1 MNLSKNM
8 GQAALAAQHDPA
20 ANTAAVVTIAA
31 PTKNSLTTYITGI
44 VFSASAA
51 PAAAVAATITGTGT
65 TLTKRIPAAAFAP
78 IVMAF
83 GTHPLRITPSTNA
96 VVTLPALGAG
106 VLGSVTVYYFI
117 GEA

>member
-1 MNLSKNM
+1 MDALK
-8 GQAALAAQHDPA
+8 QLAKPALAAQHDPA

-31 PTKNSLTTYITGI
+31 PGAQQCIYITGV

-51 PAAAVAATITGTGT
+51 PTAAVAATIVGTGT
-65 TLTKRIPAAAFAP
+65 TLTKRIAAAAFAP
-78 IVMAF
+78 IALFF
-83 GTHPLRITPSTNA
+83 GTHPIRCAPGTQA

-106 VLGSVTVYYFI
+106 VLGSVTVYYYI